1 MLKMKECT
9 MADYTQMNS
18 WWQKELHRNFTGLE
32 CGLLG
37 ALFAALTIVLLML
50 IRFEV
55 G

>member
-1 MLKMKECT
+1 MT
-9 MADYTQMNS
+9 DYTELNT
-18 WWQKELHRNFTGLE
+18 WWQKELARNFTRLE

-37 ALFAALTIVLLML
+37 ALFTALAIILLML